1 VTSTATVPRPNLVPG
16 AYRGVAVTEVDCD
29 LDAGSLTAH
38 FLGREAYRRTRFI
51 VVRKGQRTA
60 IIAIEKRQSA
70 DGQDPL
76 FAPITAVTLLVEA
89 DDCAFLLRPDV
100 DTAVP
105 TALCR
110 AALQDAPEKRGVVVE
125 GRYSHINFIVDPAP
139 LRLTVR
145 EVVPPHPA
153 KLYDQ
158 TRRLL
163 EVAEDLPPIMLV
175 AGVVEL
181 TDLAR
186 SRTSGAY
193 LLPCRGGGV
202 SVEGARTFYLD
213 ERPEHRS
220 WTLIGCERSQQIH
233 QWFYG
238 ERAEQVDICPRV
250 NPAGPA
256 GPAGPNLGA
265 VLTKCCLFE
274 SEIVVDTG
282 QVVVPWGASLAQIS
296 EALRV
301 VASTWEPSWAPA

>member
-1 VTSTATVPRPNLVPG
+1 MTSTATVPRPNLVPG
-16 AYRGVAVTEVDCD
+16 AYRGVAVTEVACE
-29 LDAGSLTAH
+29 LDEASLAAH
-38 FLGREAYRRTRFI
+38 FIGLEAYRRTRFI
-51 VVRKGQRTA
+51 VVRRRQRTA
-60 IIAIEKRQSA
+60 IIAVEKHQTA
-70 DGQDPL
+70 DGEEPL

-89 DDCAFLLRPDV
+89 DDCAFLVRPDL

-105 TALCR
+105 TALGR
-110 AALQDAPEKRGVVVE
+110 AALEDAPNKRGVVVQ
-125 GRYSHINFIVDPAP
+125 GSYGHINFIVDPAP

-145 EVVPPHPA
+145 EVVPPHPP

-163 EVAEDLPPIMLV
+163 EVTEDLPPITLV
-175 AGVVEL
+175 AEVVKL

-186 SRTSGAY
+186 SRPSSAY

-202 SVEGARTFYLD
+202 TVEGASTSYLD
-213 ERPEHRS
+213 ERAERRS

-238 ERAEQVDICPRV
+238 ERADQVDICPRQ
-250 NPAGPA
+250 AGPT
-256 GPAGPNLGA
+256 GPNLGA

-274 SEIVVDTG
+274 SEIVVEAG

-301 VASTWEPSWAPA
+301 IAIEWEPSWAPA

>member
-1 VTSTATVPRPNLVPG
+1 MSSTAAHPRPNLVPS
-16 AYRGVAVTEVDCD
+16 AYRGVAVTDVSCE
-29 LDAGSLTAH
+29 LDEASLAAH
-38 FLGREAYRRTRFI
+38 FLGLDAYRRTRFV
-51 VVRKGQRTA
+51 VVRRGRGTA
-60 IIAIEKRQSA
+60 IVAVEKRPA
-70 DGQDPL
+70 AGGEDPL
-76 FAPITAVTLLVEA
+76 FAPITAVTLLVGP
-89 DDCAFLLRPDV
+89 DDCAFVDRPDL

-105 TALCR
+105 TALGR
-110 AALQDAPEKRGVVVE
+110 AALENAPGKRGVVVR
-125 GRYSHINFIVDPAP
+125 GRYGHVNFIVDPVP

-145 EVVPPHPA
+145 EVVPPHPP

-163 EVAEDLPPIMLV
+163 DVAEHLPPFDV
-175 AGVVEL
+175 VPEVVEL

-186 SRTSGAY
+186 SRPSDAY

-202 SVEGARTFYLD
+202 TIEGVSTSYLD

-238 ERAEQVDICPRV
+238 ERADQVDICPRS
-250 NPAGPA
+250 AGPTT
-256 GPAGPNLGA
+256 GA

-274 SEIVVDTG
+274 GEVVTEAA

-296 EALRV
+296 EALTV
-301 VASTWEPSWAPA
+301 IAGAWEPSWAPA